1 MTKPDPRKNSK
12 AVKKGRSPRTKA
24 RPIGRPPIPETK
36 RRIKLGLSL
45 PPDLAK
51 AIHLLADE
59 NNTTVSAIAEDA
71 LLKAIGLY
79 SLRRKEKP

>member
-1 MTKPDPRKNSK
+1 
-12 AVKKGRSPRTKA
+12 
-24 RPIGRPPIPETK
+24 
-36 RRIKLGLSL
+36 LGLSL